1 MRIARFQWCG
11 AATAAILALLVAAPA
26 KAADET
32 GAKTVAGEP
41 GQRMRLAAAPEGQQ
55 KGGLSDSAVR
65 VLMTYAFSVIPD
77 EQPGSDGKPVK
88 TDKSEPA
95 KFIIPDEAARGII
108 RAATRS
114 AYAEACELPDLAQA
128 NYQALMRS
136 EGAKRVWTE
145 QQLLMVNALY
155 LFSASYFAGN
165 VNITETP
172 ATDPGANAGAA
183 AGAAS
188 PPKEAQPAPGP
199 ETNLITPK
207 RPQCPPEQKQ
217 KVMAAIN
224 AYVQS
229 IPAGPAPAPAPAPAQ
244 PASSS
249 AN

>member
-1 MRIARFQWCG
+1 MQSTHFQWCG
-11 AATAAILALLVAAPA
+11 AAVAAILALFVAAPA
-26 KAADET
+26 NAADET
-32 GAKTVAGEP
+32 GVRPVAEGTSP
-41 GQRMRLAAAPEGQQ
+41 SAAPQGQQ

-77 EQPGSDGKPVK
+77 EQPGADGKPVK
-88 TDKSEPA
+88 TDKSDPN
-95 KFIIPDEAARGII
+95 KFLIPDEDARRII

-128 NYQALMRS
+128 NYQALIRS
-136 EGAKRVWTE
+136 EVAKKVWNE
-145 QQLLMVNALY
+145 PQLQMVNALY

-172 ATDPGANAGAA
+172 ATDPAAG

-188 PPKEAQPAPGP
+188 PPKEAAPAPGQ
-199 ETNLITPK
+199 ETSLITPK

-217 KVMAAIN
+217 KVVAAIN

-229 IPAGPAPAPAPAPAQ
+229 IPAGPAAKAPAPAPAPAQ

>member
-1 MRIARFQWCG
+1 MQTARFQWCG
-11 AATAAILALLVAAPA
+11 TATAAILALLGAAPA
-26 KAADET
+26 NAADET
-32 GAKTVAGEP
+32 GARPVAEGTSP
-41 GQRMRLAAAPEGQQ
+41 AAVPQGQQ

-88 TDKSEPA
+88 TDKSDPA
-95 KFIIPDEAARGII
+95 KFIIPDDAARGII

-136 EGAKRVWTE
+136 EGAKKVWTE
-145 QQLLMVNALY
+145 PQLLMVNALF
-155 LFSASYFAGN
+155 LFSAQFFAGN

-172 ATDPGANAGAA
+172 ATDPAAG

-188 PPKEAQPAPGP
+188 PPKEAAPAPGQ
-199 ETNLITPK
+199 ETSLITPK

-217 KVMAAIN
+217 KVVAAIN
-224 AYVQS
+224 TFVQS
-229 IPAGPAPAPAPAPAQ
+229 IPAGPAPQTAPPAPAQ